1 MTGAFA
7 ICITLFLTF
16 STLVDFMQNAFVP
29 PVYTPE
35 LSIASETNTCS
46 IESEMLAQ
54 IKKND
59 DVKRAY
65 GRMFA
70 YDVPSENSGKSYNAN
85 LISMRQNQFQWAADS
100 LVAGP

>member
-1 MTGAFA
+1 
-7 ICITLFLTF
+7 
-16 STLVDFMQNAFVP
+16 
-29 PVYTPE
+29 
-35 LSIASETNTCS
+35 
-46 IESEMLAQ
+46 MLAQ

-85 LISMRQNQFQWAADS
+85 LISYEENQFQWAADS
-100 LVAGP
+100 LVAGSIETVMQQELQKYNTDFFAAALEKGCLKILRHH